1 MEVKNYPQ
9 AVVIELIERV
19 DSTTS
24 REIETKLQE
33 LINGG
38 VKNLICDCTPT
49 RYISSAGLRVILSA
63 AKALKKNGG
72 QLVLSCPPT
81 GYAYEVLETA
91 GFTHILPVVESE
103 AEALKRVGAQA

>member
-1 MEVKNYPQ
+1 MEIKNYPQ

-24 REIETKLQE
+24 REVESKLLE

-38 VKNLICDCTPT
+38 AKNLICDCTPT

-63 AKALKKNGG
+63 AKTLKKNNG
-72 QLVLSCPPT
+72 QLVLCCPQT

-91 GFTHILPVVESE
+91 GFTHIIPVVESE
-103 AEALKRVGAQA
+103 AEALKKVGAQA